1 MANKIRDRLIELG
14 IELPLAQKPKV
25 AKIKGWSILG
35 NTLYISGMIPQ
46 WEGDVRFIGKVGKEF
61 SIEQG
66 REAAHLSAL
75 NVLAQAYDALDG
87 DLDRIVQIAKVNGF
101 VSCTPEITEVAAVV
115 NGASELFLDIFGERG
130 AHARVAVGVA
140 TMPIGVAVEI
150 EAIMEIDCPIKA

>member
-1 MANKIRDRLIELG
+1 MGKNIQNRLQELG
-14 IELPLAQKPKV
+14 ITLPKAQKPKV
-25 AKIKGWSILG
+25 AKIKGWSIVG

-46 WEGDVRFIGKVGKEF
+46 WEGDVQFIGKVGQEF

-66 REAAHLSAL
+66 REAARLSAL

-101 VSCTPEITEVAAVV
+101 VACAPVVTEVAAVV
-115 NGASELFLDIFGERG
+115 NGASELFLDIFGEAG

-150 EAIMEIDCPIKA
+150 EAIMEIRD